1 MIWVEKVL
9 DIFKLSSTRELES
22 EHRNLEPTIYIPDM
36 NWEQDT
42 NASITKDGIYDLKN
56 FSKHESDT
64 VKHYYDYVLN
74 HYPIEYQAMGL
85 ANEGYGIK
93 YKPRYIIHEI
103 IIQKY
108 QYSEK
113 PYDKLAVA
121 FAYVTKG
128 GYFVD
133 RALRYYE
140 ECMNNI
146 SIDIVGRFLSFMPLN
161 TYSIISKLYE
171 HEHKYEQAAYY
182 TKLQKRYGDPNNS
195 YFDNRIT
202 ELLEKQRNWKPKRN
216 MKMSTRQ
223 KEFEEDVIFA
233 TKMFLETGRL
243 PSHK

>member
-9 DIFKLSSTRELES
+9 DIFKPSSMRELES

-113 PYDKLAVA
+113 PYDNPAA
-121 FAYVTKG
+121 
-128 GYFVD
+128 
-133 RALRYYE
+133 
-140 ECMNNI
+140 
-146 SIDIVGRFLSFMPLN
+146 LSF
-161 TYSIISKLYE
+161 
-171 HEHKYEQAAYY
+171 
-182 TKLQKRYGDPNNS
+182 
-195 YFDNRIT
+195 
-202 ELLEKQRNWKPKRN
+202 
-216 MKMSTRQ
+216 
-223 KEFEEDVIFA
+223 
-233 TKMFLETGRL
+233 
-243 PSHK
+243 PS